1 MNIADRRG
9 DIYFSTIRTTRMRAF
24 AQQSQYETGDE
35 NEQHDTSNT
44 QPSPPHISP
53 TPDTV
58 PTTRRRRILQSVA
71 GTASSVFLPHS
82 TRMGWATTTTTAGST
97 AAAVAATDLLV
108 VTEVRDQLD
117 VIVQACSVQAWTEA
131 YDLVRV
137 LEEEEEED
145 AAQSSSLQ

>member
-1 MNIADRRG
+1 
-9 DIYFSTIRTTRMRAF
+9 
-24 AQQSQYETGDE
+24 
-35 NEQHDTSNT
+35 
-44 QPSPPHISP
+44 
-53 TPDTV
+53 
-58 PTTRRRRILQSVA
+58 
-71 GTASSVFLPHS
+71 
-82 TRMGWATTTTTAGST
+82 MGWATTTTTAGST